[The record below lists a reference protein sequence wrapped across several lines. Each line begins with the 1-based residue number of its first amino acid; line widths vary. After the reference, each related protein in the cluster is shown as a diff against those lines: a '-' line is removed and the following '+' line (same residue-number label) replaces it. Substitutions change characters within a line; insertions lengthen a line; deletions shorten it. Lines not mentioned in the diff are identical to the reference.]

1 MLYTPLSFWWVAYM
15 LRSQSVWFFTPSN
28 PNITFGGMEGE
39 TKQEMYDLLPTALYP
54 TTTLISNSSSA
65 EEMLLALQQSGI
77 QYPFIVKPD
86 VGWQGIL
93 LRKIENEKALLAYHE
108 QMKWP
113 YLIQELIT
121 YPIEVSVFYIR
132 YPGSEQGKITG
143 FLQKIPMQVI
153 GDGKSTL
160 AQLVAQ
166 HPKGSA
172 FQEKL
177 KKKYVDSWQTVVA
190 KNESVVLAAAA
201 NHNRGARFIDLK
213 EHITPELTN
222 LFDNLSTSGTE
233 FYYGRYDIM
242 CRSIADLQQGQ
253 HFSILEYNGCG
264 AEPNHFYDT
273 GYSLI
278 GAYKEILFHWK
289 ALYEISLLNRQNG
302 IQPWPF
308 KKGRDFLLQTK
319 QLLVDMKEVDQSMHY
334 PA

>member
-1 MLYTPLSFWWVAYM
+1 
-15 LRSQSVWFFTPSN
+15 
-28 PNITFGGMEGE
+28 MEGE
-39 TKQEMYDLLPTALYP
+39 TKREMYDLLPTEWYP
-54 TTTLISNSSSA
+54 RTICIDNGIDSA
-65 EEMLLALQQSGI
+65 DMLQSLQESGI
-77 QYPFIVKPD
+77 RYPFIVKPD

-93 LRKIENEKALLAYHE
+93 LRKIDDEQALLAYHQ
-108 QMKWP
+108 QMRWP
-113 YLIQELIT
+113 YLIQELVT
-121 YPIEVSVFYIR
+121 HPMEVSVFYIR
-132 YPGSEQGKITG
+132 YPNASEGKITG
-143 FLQKIPMQVI
+143 FLQKIPLQVI
-153 GDGKSTL
+153 GDGQSTL

-166 HPKGSA
+166 HPKGKP
-172 FQEKL
+172 FRERLQR
-177 KKKYVDSWQTVVA
+177 KYGNIWLNVVPENETV
-190 KNESVVLAAAA
+190 KLAAAA

-213 EHITPELTN
+213 AHITPELTR
-222 LFDNLSTSGTE
+222 LFDELSLKDTG

-242 CRSIADLQQGQ
+242 CRSIEDLQAGQ

-278 GAYKEILFHWK
+278 GAYREILFHWK

-319 QLLVDMKEVDQSMHY
+319 QLLVDMKEVDRNLHY